1 MTETNQ
7 HNEQSELN
15 EMIIAIQ
22 NADEAVFSD
31 FYETVV
37 ARFYALAS
45 RILVNSA
52 DAEEVVC
59 DAFTQIWQQA
69 KLYNTEKGSVI
80 AWSMMIVRSRAL
92 DHLRKRNTRTKK
104 LQEAGQFF
112 QEFSD
117 EQDEPEKVLQLFQK
131 NSQIGQVIESL
142 SSIQQQLLALSFF
155 KGLTH
160 QEIAETTQMPLGTV
174 KSNIRRALD
183 QLHTS
188 RFAAQLL

>member
-1 MTETNQ
+1 MTDT
-7 HNEQSELN
+7 NEQYKLN

-22 NADEAVFSD
+22 NADEVVFSD
-31 FYETVV
+31 FYEKVV
-37 ARFYALAS
+37 ARFYSLAS

-69 KLYNTEKGSVI
+69 KLYNVDKGSVI
-80 AWSMMIVRSRAL
+80 AWCMVIVRSRAL

-104 LQEAGQFF
+104 LQDASQFF
-112 QEFSD
+112 QEVSD
-117 EQDEPEKVLQLFQK
+117 EQDEPEKLLQLFQK

-174 KSNIRRALD
+174 KSNIRRALE
-183 QLHTS
+183 QLQSS
-188 RFAAQLL
+188 RFVAQLL